1 MPGPPRGC
9 RPEEHGSL
17 LCSAAPGPALR
28 SAWASVNSAVC
39 KDGVCPGPGPLPQV
53 FGLRREQ
60 MWSGWNW
67 RQEPSKAGAGRTQ
80 PQGRLCTGSSPSSW
94 HLLEPASGSLRPPAA
109 RPALPAAPGAS
120 CARCASPHPGCG
132 TLGVGTDALESGL
145 RPPCAGTSFYLKD
158 SELGQ
163 PAGLFS
169 ESALKPEPTAQLP
182 EVGCLL
188 NWETGLGP
196 GSATRCPKRRQE
208 RQGPGPVSTVPCT
221 S

>member
-109 RPALPAAPGAS
+109 RQPCQLPRELPAPAAPA
-120 CARCASPHPGCG
+120 P
-132 TLGVGTDALESGL
+132 TLGAGHLALGRTPWS
-145 RPPCAGTSFYLKD
+145 
-158 SELGQ
+158 
-163 PAGLFS
+163 
-169 ESALKPEPTAQLP
+169 
-182 EVGCLL
+182 
-188 NWETGLGP
+188 
-196 GSATRCPKRRQE
+196 
-208 RQGPGPVSTVPCT
+208 PV
-221 S
+221 